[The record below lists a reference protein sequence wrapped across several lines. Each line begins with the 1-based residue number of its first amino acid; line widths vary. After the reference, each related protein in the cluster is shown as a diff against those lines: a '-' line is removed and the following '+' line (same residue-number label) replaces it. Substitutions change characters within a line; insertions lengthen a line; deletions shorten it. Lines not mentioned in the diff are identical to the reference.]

1 MVMNKIP
8 WRMTFLRLQGAVTV
22 GGSSLMV
29 IEKLLMQSD
38 IFKKLV

>member
-1 MVMNKIP
+1 MQTGQLHGNGVKMRDFAALP
-8 WRMTFLRLQGAVTV
+8 
-22 GGSSLMV
+22 LMV